1 MEPSDHSNGHK
12 FESIQSVFQTLKTLK
27 TIQEKPLAKD

>member
-12 FESIQSVFQTLKTLK
+12 FESIQAAFQTLKTVK
-27 TIQEKPLAKD
+27 TNQKKPLAKD

>member
-12 FESIQSVFQTLKTLK
+12 FESIQAAFQTLKTVK
-27 TIQEKPLAKD
+27 TNPKKPLAKD

>member
-12 FESIQSVFQTLKTLK
+12 FESIPNSSIPNIKNTKNKPKKTSS
-27 TIQEKPLAKD
+27 

>member
-1 MEPSDHSNGHK
+1 MEPSDHSNGHNI
-12 FESIQSVFQTLKTLK
+12 ESRQSVFQTLKTLK